1 MKKHLLFP
9 AVFALYLVC
18 ASYTAGINGGQTDKK
33 VCMTGTVSKHPHI
46 LTPTVLYNTESSSVS
61 IDFGNQPID
70 DYTVTISSPFTDMD
84 YFVTSS
90 YTTIPLS
97 VDGISDYSIIIETAE
112 GDVFEGVLLASDY
125 SSVDSM

>member
-1 MKKHLLFP
+1 MLKKILLF
-9 AVFALYLVC
+9 VFLLVLTIPDC
-18 ASYTAGINGGQTDKK
+18 YSATNNNPKGTIIISGKGVHSPHLSSPYVTYHLASS
-33 VCMTGTVSKHPHI
+33 M
-46 LTPTVLYNTESSSVS
+46 LS

-84 YFVTSS
+84 YFITSS